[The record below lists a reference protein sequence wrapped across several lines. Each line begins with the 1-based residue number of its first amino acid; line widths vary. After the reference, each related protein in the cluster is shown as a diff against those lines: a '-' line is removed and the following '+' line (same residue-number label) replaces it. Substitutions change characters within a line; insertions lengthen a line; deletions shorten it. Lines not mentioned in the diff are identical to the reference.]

1 MTSAPRATPPVA
13 SNPSATRRAPAVID
27 IACST
32 FDFNRGGLS
41 LFAGRR
47 VPLLETST
55 RLADLELVA
64 AVRYDA
70 DGNAACKGFLGG
82 AHSAVSDGTDRPIQH
97 DSVWRELPHGGVR

>member
-41 LFAGRR
+41 LFAGIDPYLR
-47 VPLLETST
+47 PL
-55 RLADLELVA
+55 
-64 AVRYDA
+64 YDA
-70 DGNAACKGFLGG
+70 L
-82 AHSAVSDGTDRPIQH
+82 H
-97 DSVWRELPHGGVR
+97 DM